1 MGPRVC
7 LGKEMA
13 LMQMKRVVARV
24 LRLFKVVLM
33 VAEGV
38 EPEFI
43 SFLTSQMK
51 GGFQVKIQEGV
62 A

>member
-1 MGPRVC
+1 
-7 LGKEMA
+7 
-13 LMQMKRVVARV
+13 MQMKRVVDGV
-24 LRLFKVVLM
+24 LRRFRVVPAM
-33 VAEGV
+33 AEGV